1 MRGLPVF
8 FAMLVAGLAPAAVA
22 AQENPV
28 HWTVRE
34 LPAKVSPGMWITL
47 KVDATVDAPWHLY
60 SLTQPRP
67 PIATVISVGP
77 RKLLLSRRARQ
88 PTPVKKF
95 DPNFEIESELFTG
108 KVPFEV
114 PVAVASTTKPGKY
127 EAFVAVLYQACTDVV
142 CLPPAQDTFEVAVN
156 VVALPAGASVPPPT
170 ETGLEP
176 AGAGSPE
183 PLAAEPMVTAER
195 QTVVS
200 GPVSSPES
208 IGNAALVAA
217 GAGATTLP
225 TGGQGLWAFLG
236 LAALMGGFALLT
248 PCVFPM
254 IPITVSYFTRR
265 HQKVS
270 PEIDRRQSARDA
282 LIYGGGIILAF
293 SALGLLL
300 ALVFGATGINRF
312 AANPWINLVVAAL
325 FVGFALDLLGVY
337 EFRLPWRL
345 LTKLNGGPERAGVS
359 GLFLMGIVFAV
370 TTFTC
375 TVPFVGTLLVAAAA
389 GAWVWPL
396 VGMLVF
402 SAVFAL
408 PFFLLALVP
417 QLLTTLP
424 RSGSWMGALKV
435 TLGLVELGAAFKFL
449 SNADLVWQVG
459 ILHRSV
465 VIAIWIAIAALIALY
480 LLGQLRLT
488 SEQHEGSP
496 SIGIGRMLA
505 GGFFLAFTA
514 FLAAGLLG
522 RPLGE
527 VDAFLPPHTYPG
539 DEGRAQTTGIGD
551 RADGLRWFASYE
563 DGLEEA
569 TATNR
574 PIFVDFTGYTCTNCR
589 WMEANVFSRNDIQ
602 ELFGNYVLIRLYTD
616 GQGDKY
622 TRNRDLQ
629 LRRFGTIAMPL
640 YVILNPQG
648 ENVSTLAGLTRNKE
662 KFASFLR
669 DPLVKQQTL
678 TSRSMSFE
686 GSRKPVANVGGI

>member
-1 MRGLPVF
+1 MGT
-8 FAMLVAGLAPAAVA
+8 GNPATAA

-28 HWTVRE
+28 HWRVRE
-34 LPAKVSPGMWITL
+34 LPARVSPGTWVTL
-47 KVDATVDAPWHLY
+47 KVDATVDSPWHLY

-67 PIATVISVGP
+67 PIATAISVGP
-77 RKLLLSRRARQ
+77 AQLLLSRKARQ
-88 PTPVKKF
+88 PAPVKKY
-95 DPNFEIESELFTG
+95 DPNFEIQSELFTG

-114 PVAVASTTKPGKY
+114 PVAVAPSTRPGKH
-127 EAFVAVLYQACTDVV
+127 EAFVSVLYQACTDVV
-142 CLPPAQDTFEVAVN
+142 CLPPAQDTFVVALN
-156 VVALPAGASVPPPT
+156 VVALPPGATIQSPSELGASTAGTPDSKTAGVEAAAPL
-170 ETGLEP
+170 GLQQAP
-176 AGAGSPE
+176 ADIPGSVDGSVLAGAGV
-183 PLAAEPMVTAER
+183 AASTL
-195 QTVVS
+195 
-200 GPVSSPES
+200 PVS
-208 IGNAALVAA
+208 
-217 GAGATTLP
+217 
-225 TGGQGLWAFLG
+225 GGQGLWAFLA

-265 HQKVS
+265 HQTVS
-270 PEIDRRQSARDA
+270 PEIDRRRSARDA

-312 AANPWINLVVAAL
+312 AANPWVNLVVAAL

-345 LTKLNGGPERAGVS
+345 VTRLTGGPERGGVS
-359 GLFLMGIVFAV
+359 GLFLMGVVFAV

-417 QLLTTLP
+417 QVLTTLP

-435 TLGLVELGAAFKFL
+435 TLGLIELGAAFKFL

-465 VIAIWIAIAALIALY
+465 VIAIWVAIAALISLY

-496 SIGIGRMLA
+496 SIGVGRLLA
-505 GGFFLAFTA
+505 GGLFVAFTA
-514 FLAAGLLG
+514 YLGAGLLG

-527 VDAFLPPHTYPG
+527 VDAFLPPRTYPG
-539 DEGRAQTTGIGD
+539 EEGRTQMTGMGNRGD
-551 RADGLRWFASYE
+551 ELKWFSNYE

-569 TATNR
+569 NATNR
-574 PIFVDFTGYTCTNCR
+574 PIFVDFTGFTCTNCR

-629 LRRFGTIAMPL
+629 FRRFGTIAMPL
-640 YVILNPQG
+640 YVILTPLG

-662 KFASFLR
+662 RFASFLR
-669 DPLVKQQTL
+669 APLAKQQA
-678 TSRSMSFE
+678 SRFSSF
-686 GSRKPVANVGGI
+686 SPQ